1 MFMPHTLYRG
11 DIDGLSFR
19 GIFQNRF
26 KTLRTTVYFLMPM
39 EKEKVAARALVPCLL
54 CRATRKIPDYT
65 EMGKVLSGL
74 YGATLQ
80 ADSGKMGD
88 MQLVSVTVSGLA
100 DRCTLDHEVI
110 SHQLLSILKDAIF
123 DPPLDETGCFRQEDF
138 LQEQRQML
146 EQVKADY
153 NDKRLWSLRRMQQ
166 LMCEGEPYALPRCG
180 SEEDIAALTP
190 EKVTQ
195 AWKEMLKT
203 ARVEIFSVGD
213 GEPERICQALHGLGA
228 IGTGKGPVGSCL
240 HTPRD
245 TVRRVTETDQV
256 SQAKMV
262 MGFSTGTPSGCRE
275 ENYAAKVMCTL
286 FGGSGASQSRLFR
299 FVREEMSLCYYC
311 FSRFQNL
318 KGIMTVECGVEPE
331 NLAKAEEAILQQL
344 KALQQGDFT
353 EEELWVAKLSLQN
366 MCRTVEDYGGGLEN
380 FYMSQIQYEDMHTP
394 REEEQAIWQ
403 VTAEQVQQAAQRV
416 KLDTVYTL
424 MGGEVHEEN

>member
-1 MFMPHTLYRG
+1 MSMPHTLYRG

-19 GIFQNRF
+19 GIFQSRF

-39 EKEKVAARALVPCLL
+39 EKEKTAARALVPCLL
-54 CRATRKIPDYT
+54 CRATRRIPDYT

-74 YGATLQ
+74 YGASLQ

-88 MQLVSVTVSGLA
+88 MQLVSVTVSGLS
-100 DRCTLDHEVI
+100 DRCTLDHEKI
-110 SHQLLSILKDAIF
+110 SHELLTILKEAIL

-138 LQEQRQML
+138 LQEQRQMI

-166 LMCEGEPYALPRCG
+166 SMCEGEPYALPRCG
-180 SEEDIAALTP
+180 TEEEIAALTP
-190 EKVTQ
+190 KKVTK
-195 AWKEMLKT
+195 AWKEMLQT

-213 GEPERICQALHGLGA
+213 GNPDDIRQALHGLGM
-228 IGTGKGPVGSCL
+228 IGTGKGPMGSRI

-256 SQAKMV
+256 TQAKMV
-262 MGFSTGTPSGCRE
+262 MGFSTGTPAGNGA
-275 ENYAAKVMCTL
+275 ENEAAKVMCTL
-286 FGGSGASQSRLFR
+286 LGGSASQSRLFR
-299 FVREEMSLCYYC
+299 FVREKMSLCYYC

-331 NLAKAEEAILQQL
+331 NLKKAEEAILQQL
-344 KALQQGDFT
+344 QTLQQGDFT
-353 EEELWVAKLSLQN
+353 EEELRFAKLSLQN

-380 FYMSQIQYEDMHTP
+380 FYMSQIQYDTMRTP
-394 REEEQAIWQ
+394 RQEEQAIWQ

-424 MGGEVHEEN
+424 MGGETHEEN